1 MEVLGVGRQ
10 CQLYVWVIYSSNEND
25 RNPLLRG
32 VREGFGNTV
41 VVAVGV
47 ELIVGEVGVN
57 IGWEN
62 AWDFMDIDI

>member
-1 MEVLGVGRQ
+1 MEVLGFGRH

-25 RNPLLRG
+25 RNSLLRG

-41 VVAVGV
+41 EVAVGV
-47 ELIVGEVGVN
+47 ELVVGEVGVN

-62 AWDFMDIDI
+62 AWDFMDIDS